1 MTPEKLDKLKEAV
14 LEALEY
20 IKDARAQKDY
30 VNALKALAKAT
41 NSPLAELP
49 YHSKSYLFYFDYAQN
64 VQCPQFSSEQPGE
77 TYYYSPLNINI
88 FGIIDENYKKETLF
102 AYCYHKRQGKKVATT
117 LFQCW
122 TTI

>member
-64 VQCPQFSSEQPGE
+64 VQCPQFSGC
-77 TYYYSPLNINI
+77 NV